1 MTAKLLQLIL
11 LLCCLELDSLVA
23 QNTNLLVLN
32 SGFEK
37 AYLDE
42 VVTTYKD
49 TSHTIT
55 IHQLVSGQHQGQL
68 WEVGSPGHMLNMG
81 YSRDSWWLNWTLLN
95 NTPNTQNLSLLLGSG
110 IISHAKLYTI
120 TDSLGRR
127 VIDSMPTI
135 GLAHPYQSS
144 FHDSKGWNYN
154 LQIPPGKSINYWLR
168 INNEVAS
175 LRLNMILWNASK
187 LRNHT
192 NNYNIGWGV
201 FFGILLLTILGSV
214 AVFVATRQ
222 VVFFYYATYIASVI
236 LLNIVS
242 LGLHLPVFQYEDHFM
257 AHCYV
262 FLSSALSIVAML
274 LFSKTYLDLNNWAP
288 KLNYLIYF
296 NFAVVFIM
304 SILWFIWPEHWE
316 ISEWLIHIFTFLPL
330 ITLLIILGRVFFQK
344 PIPQQ
349 HKLFLIAFSPLIIL
363 SVGIALRN
371 NGIIGHTIL
380 FDFRMPV
387 SFAFEAVVFSYA
399 LAIRIR
405 DMRNERESLLER
417 VNIQQR
423 RSFRAVIEAT
433 EKERKRVAE
442 DLHDGLG
449 QLLSTAKL
457 NLTAI
462 EGVEDTEEYKNINT
476 SIAILDEACQEVRHI
491 SHNMM
496 PGTLIRLGLVS
507 AVREQARKVNES
519 GKILVTV
526 TVSGFENRMDES
538 REIAIYRV
546 MQELLNNAIRYANAT
561 DIGIKLEQQAD
572 GYLFTISD
580 NGQGFD
586 PRLLE
591 KSKGIGWRNIQ
602 SRIDLLQGNID
613 LKTAP
618 GKGTIFN
625 IWIP

>member
-1 MTAKLLQLIL
+1 MAKLLQLFL
-11 LLCCLELDSLVA
+11 LICCLGLNSLFA

-32 SGFEK
+32 NGFEK
-37 AYLDE
+37 EPLDE
-42 VVTTYKD
+42 AIGAYKD
-49 TSHTIT
+49 STHTLT
-55 IHQLVSGQHQGQL
+55 IQQMVSGEYHAQL
-68 WEVGSPGHMLNMG
+68 EDVKSPGHILNMG

-95 NTPNTQNLSLLLGSG
+95 NTPNTQHLTLLLGSG
-110 IISHAKLYTI
+110 IISSAKLYTVK
-120 TDSLGRR
+120 DSMGHRI
-127 VIDSMPTI
+127 IDSMPAI
-135 GLAHPYQSS
+135 GLAHPIKTQHY
-144 FHDSKGWNYN
+144 DTRGWNYS
-154 LQIPPGKSINYWLR
+154 LEIPPGKSVTYWLR
-168 INNEVAS
+168 ANNEVAS
-175 LRLNMILWNASK
+175 LRLSLVLWNAAK
-187 LRNHT
+187 LKNST
-192 NNYNIGWGV
+192 SLYNMGWGI
-201 FFGILLLTILGSV
+201 FFGILLLTILGAL

-222 VVFFYYATYIASVI
+222 MVFFYYASYIASVI
-236 LLNIVS
+236 ALNCVS
-242 LGLHLPVFQYEDHFM
+242 LGLHLVLFQYDNHFM

-262 FLSSALSIVAML
+262 FLSSALAIFTML
-274 LFSKTYLDLNNWAP
+274 LFAKTYLDLNSWAP
-288 KLNYLIYF
+288 RLNYLIYF
-296 NFAVVFIM
+296 NFAVVGIM
-304 SILWFIWPEHWE
+304 SIMWFLWPQHWE
-316 ISEWLIHIFTFLPL
+316 VSEWLIHIFTFLPL
-330 ITLLIILGRVFFQK
+330 LSLLIILGRVYTQK

-349 HKLFLIAFSPLIIL
+349 HRLFLIAFSPLIIL

-371 NGIIGHTIL
+371 NGLIGHTLL

-405 DMRNERESLLER
+405 DIRNERESLLER

-462 EGVEDTEEYKNINT
+462 EGVEDTEEYKNINN

-507 AVREQARKVNES
+507 AVREQARKINES

-526 TVSGFENRMDES
+526 SVSGFENRMDES

-561 DIGIKLEQQAD
+561 DISIKLEQQAD

-586 PRLLE
+586 PRVLE

-613 LKTAP
+613 FKTAP
-618 GKGTIFN
+618 GKGSIFN

>member
-1 MTAKLLQLIL
+1 MAKLLQLFVLI
-11 LLCCLELDSLVA
+11 CCLGLTGLFA

-32 SGFEK
+32 HGFEK
-37 AYLDE
+37 EYLDE
-42 VVTTYKD
+42 VVSTFKD
-49 TSHTIT
+49 TSHSLTI
-55 IHQLVSGQHQGQL
+55 QDLVTGQHLGQPC
-68 WEVGSPGHMLNMG
+68 EVRSPGHLLNMG
-81 YSRDSWWLNWTLLN
+81 YSRDSWWLSWTLLN
-95 NTPNTQNLSLLLGSG
+95 NTPDAQNLNLLLGSG
-110 IISHAKLYTI
+110 IISSAKLYTVK
-120 TDSLGRR
+120 DSMGYRI
-127 VIDSMPTI
+127 IDSMPAI
-135 GLAHPYQSS
+135 GLAHPYNPLH
-144 FHDSKGWNYN
+144 HDTRGWNYS
-154 LQIPPGKSINYWLR
+154 LSIPPGKSVTYWLR
-168 INNEVAS
+168 ANNEVAS
-175 LRLNMILWNASK
+175 LRLSMELWDSAK
-187 LRNHT
+187 LKSNT
-192 NNYNIGWGV
+192 NLYNIGWGI
-201 FFGILLLTILGSV
+201 FFGILMLTILGAV

-222 VVFFYYATYIASVI
+222 KVFFYYASYIASVI
-236 LLNIVS
+236 ALNGVS
-242 LGLHLPVFQYEDHFM
+242 LGLHLVLFQIENHFM
-257 AHCYV
+257 AHCFV
-262 FLSSALSIVAML
+262 FISSVSAIVTML
-274 LFSKTYLDLNNWAP
+274 LFSKTYLDLNSWAP
-288 KLNYLIYF
+288 RLNYLIYF
-296 NFAVVFIM
+296 NYGVVGIM
-304 SILWFIWPEHWE
+304 AFMWYLWPQDWE
-316 ISEWLIHIFTFLPL
+316 ISYWWIHLFTFLPL
-330 ITLLIILGRVFFQK
+330 ATLLTILIVVVKQK
-344 PIPQQ
+344 PVPQQ
-349 HKLFLIAFSPLIIL
+349 HRLYLIAFSPLIIL

-371 NGIIGHTIL
+371 NGLIGHTFL

-387 SFAFEAVVFSYA
+387 SFAFEAIVFSYA

-423 RSFRAVIEAT
+423 KSFRAVIEAT

-507 AVREQARKVNES
+507 AVREQARKINES

-526 TVSGFENRMDES
+526 SVSGFENRMDES

-561 DIGIKLEQQAD
+561 DITIRLEQQAD

-586 PRLLE
+586 PRVLE
-591 KSKGIGWRNIQ
+591 KNKGIGWRNIQ

>member
-1 MTAKLLQLIL
+1 
-11 LLCCLELDSLVA
+11 
-23 QNTNLLVLN
+23 
-32 SGFEK
+32 
-37 AYLDE
+37 
-42 VVTTYKD
+42 
-49 TSHTIT
+49 
-55 IHQLVSGQHQGQL
+55 
-68 WEVGSPGHMLNMG
+68 MLNMG

-95 NTPNTQNLSLLLGSG
+95 NTPQTQYLTLLLGSG
-110 IISHAKLYTI
+110 IISHAQLYLVY
-120 TDSLGRR
+120 DSMGVQ
-127 VIDSMPTI
+127 VIDSLPAI
-135 GLAHPYQSS
+135 GLSHPYQPQ
-144 FHDSKGWNYN
+144 HYESKGWNYGIN
-154 LQIPPGKSINYWLR
+154 LPPGKPFTCWLNIR
-168 INNEVAS
+168 NDVAS
-175 LRLNMILWNASK
+175 LRTTIQLWNNSA
-187 LRNHT
+187 LTNHL
-192 NNYNIGWGV
+192 NHFNMSWGV
-201 FFGILLLTILGSV
+201 FFGILLLTLMGSL
-214 AVFVATRQ
+214 AVFIATRQ
-222 VVFFYYATYIASVI
+222 RVFFYYACYIVSIVM
-236 LLNIVS
+236 LSSVS
-242 LGLHLPVFQYEDHFM
+242 LGLHITILQCNDHFL

-262 FLSSALSIVAML
+262 FLSSALAIVTML
-274 LFSKTYLDLNNWAP
+274 LFSKIYLDFNNWAP
-288 KLNYLIYF
+288 MLNHLVYL
-296 NFAVVFIM
+296 NVAVVFIM
-304 SILWFIWPEHWE
+304 AIMWFFWPTNWE
-316 ISEWLIHIFTFLPL
+316 VSKWLIHVFTFLPL
-330 ITLLIILGRVFFQK
+330 ATLLTILGRVLLQN
-344 PIPQQ
+344 PIPLQ
-349 HKLFLIAFSPLIIL
+349 HKLYLVAFSPLIIL

-371 NGIIGHTIL
+371 NGLIGHTVL
-380 FDFRMPV
+380 FDLRMPV

-399 LAIRIR
+399 LALRIR
-405 DMRNERESLLER
+405 DMRNERESLLQR

-423 RSFRAVIEAT
+423 KSFKAVIEAT

-462 EGVEDTEEYKNINT
+462 EGQEDTEEYKNLNT
-476 SIAILDEACQEVRHI
+476 SISLLDEACQEVRHI

-507 AVREQARKVNES
+507 AVREQARKINES

-526 TVSGFENRMDES
+526 AVSGFENRMDEA

-546 MQELLNNAIRYANAT
+546 MQELLNNAIRYSNAS
-561 DIGIKLEQQAD
+561 DIEIKLEQQAD

-618 GKGTIFN
+618 GKGTVLN

>member
-1 MTAKLLQLIL
+1 MKTKLLQLYL
-11 LLCCLELDSLVA
+11 LICCLGLNSLYA
-23 QNTNLLVLN
+23 QNTELLVLN

-37 AYLDE
+37 EYLDG
-42 VVTTYKD
+42 VIKAYRDST
-49 TSHTIT
+49 HQIT
-55 IHQLVSGQHQGQL
+55 VQQLSSGKHNATP
-68 WEVGSPGHMLNMG
+68 WEVRSPGDMLNMG
-81 YSRDSWWLNWTLLN
+81 YSRDSWWLHWTLLN
-95 NTPNTQNLSLLLGSG
+95 NTPKTQYLTLLLGTG
-110 IISHAKLYTI
+110 IISHARLYAVKDSFGHQTI
-120 TDSLGRR
+120 DSL
-127 VIDSMPTI
+127 PAI
-135 GLAHPYQSS
+135 GLSHPYQAQYY
-144 FHDSKGWNYN
+144 DSKGWNYD
-154 LQIPPGKSINYWLR
+154 LKLPPGKPVTYWLN
-168 INNEVAS
+168 ISNDVAS
-175 LRLNMILWNASK
+175 LRTTMQLWNTSA
-187 LRNHT
+187 LRNHV
-192 NNYNIGWGV
+192 NLFNMGWGI
-201 FFGILLLTILGSV
+201 FFGILLLTILGAM

-222 VVFFYYATYIASVI
+222 KVFFYYACYISSVI
-236 LLNIVS
+236 ILNCVT
-242 LGLHLPVFQYEDHFM
+242 LGLHIVLFQYDNHFM

-262 FLSSALSIVAML
+262 FISSALAIVSML
-274 LFSKTYLDLNNWAP
+274 LFCKTYLDFNNWEP
-288 KLNYLIYF
+288 RLNYLVYF
-296 NFAVVFIM
+296 NFAVVLIM
-304 SILWFIWPEHWE
+304 SFMWLFWPTNWG
-316 ISEWLIHIFTFLPL
+316 ISKWLIHVFTFLPL
-330 ITLLIILGRVFFQK
+330 ATLVAIVLKVAFQK
-344 PIPQQ
+344 PIPLQ

-371 NGIIGHTIL
+371 NGIVGHTIL

-399 LAIRIR
+399 LALRIR
-405 DMRNERESLLER
+405 DMRNERESLLQK

-423 RSFRAVIEAT
+423 KSFRAVIEAT

-462 EGVEDTEEYKNINT
+462 EGQEDTEEYKNLNT
-476 SIAILDEACQEVRHI
+476 SISLLDEACQEVRHI

-507 AVREQARKVNES
+507 AVREQARKINES
-519 GKILVTV
+519 GKILVTIK
-526 TVSGFENRMDES
+526 VSGFESRMDEA

-546 MQELLNNAIRYANAT
+546 MQEMLNNAIRYANAS
-561 DIGIKLEQQAD
+561 DIEIKLEQQAD

-586 PRLLE
+586 PRVLE

-602 SRIDLLQGNID
+602 SRIDLMQGNID

-618 GKGTIFN
+618 GKGTVLN